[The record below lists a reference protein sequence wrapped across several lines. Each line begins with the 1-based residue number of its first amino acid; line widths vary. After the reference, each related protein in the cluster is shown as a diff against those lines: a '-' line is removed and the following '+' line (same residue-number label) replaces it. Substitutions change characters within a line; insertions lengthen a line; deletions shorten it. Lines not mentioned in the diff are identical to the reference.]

1 MKYLLTI
8 TVIVLLLSITPSA
21 YSQGSAGEHEMT
33 SQEPYPLQV
42 TINKTTSL
50 VFPYSIKS
58 VDRGSRDVLV
68 QKAKG
73 TENVLLVKAGR
84 ENFAETNLSVITA
97 AGRLYSFLVNYSSN
111 PARLTL
117 LFTRDTVTKNAGPVS
132 HPEGNEA
139 QLEMAAEK
147 IAGLQRTLSGTK
159 NRKYGMRLRLNGIYI
174 KTDVLFF
181 QLEARNNSSFRY
193 DIELLRFFIRD
204 EKKAKRTAS
213 QEIELQPLKVYGDT
227 ATVKEGSET
236 VIVVALPKFTIPD
249 KKYLFIQLM
258 EKAGGRHLSLAVRN
272 RTLMKAT
279 PVVE

>member
-1 MKYLLTI
+1 
-8 TVIVLLLSITPSA
+8 
-21 YSQGSAGEHEMT
+21 
-33 SQEPYPLQV
+33 
-42 TINKTTSL
+42 
-50 VFPYSIKS
+50 
-58 VDRGSRDVLV
+58 VLV

-117 LFTRDTVTKNAGPVS
+117 LFSKDTTTKSAGSVS

-139 QLEMAAEK
+139 KLEMAAEK

-181 QLEARNNSSFRY
+181 QLEARNTSPFRY

-227 ATVKEGSET
+227 AAVKEGSET
-236 VIVVALPKFTIPD
+236 VIVIALPKFTIPD

-272 RTLMKAT
+272 RTLMKAR
-279 PVVE
+279 PVAE